1 MTFSR
6 SISRPRQR
14 PCPTAKCTTANPPWT
29 VAGAALWRDSRGL
42 MPATPPARRA
52 STPSSPAA
60 TAGGRMGD
68 EIRRG
73 AAASSCN
80 RSGDPAARRGHRG
93 RRALGPAQPA
103 AQAHGA
109 GGVRGARDTPPGPT
123 APSTPPRRPP
133 RGSQPREGGWRFGS
147 MRAVRHPTARRP
159 SPRPPACGWPARSA
173 TGAMAFIRGESARR
187 SPR

>member
-1 MTFSR
+1 
-6 SISRPRQR
+6 
-14 PCPTAKCTTANPPWT
+14 
-29 VAGAALWRDSRGL
+29 

-147 MRAVRHPTARRP
+147 MRAVRHPTARGP
-159 SPRPPACGWPARSA
+159 SPRPPACGWPRGRAPRPWCGRRRLA
-173 TGAMAFIRGESARR
+173 GENVGAIRVPAIFWDRR
-187 SPR
+187 YGWELPKDIWAGIL